1 MISKYFHRYAG
12 PESQLVVDKWSL
24 GMNHVMSSGASYIVA
39 EIDGAGSGGQGQ
51 QRRNQI
57 KNKLG
62 QLEVIDQLEA
72 IQ

>member
-1 MISKYFHRYAG
+1 MIHRYSG
-12 PESQLVVDKWSL
+12 PESQLVLDRWSMN
-24 GMNHVMSSGASYIVA
+24 MNHVMSSGASYIVA
-39 EIDGAGSGGQGQ
+39 EVDGAGSGGQGEH
-51 QRRNQI
+51 RKNQV

>member
-1 MISKYFHRYAG
+1 
-12 PESQLVVDKWSL
+12 
-24 GMNHVMSSGASYIVA
+24 MNHVMSSGSSYIVA